1 MTGRPETILS
11 RAARPLALALGLAAL
26 TLAAPAARAQS
37 ADEAPAADQGKAR
50 GKASGK
56 ASGKNAGR
64 GKGKGQASGKQAGK
78 GEAPAEAPKPI
89 PGPTLGGD
97 PEPARCNPGSDTE
110 SGQFHVEEQ
119 DGQKVYVID
128 KAITVCGKVP
138 RPLVAYVLQPRSINW
153 EFEGMKQEFLPKIR
167 ESVKKAPF

>member
-1 MTGRPETILS
+1 VARLVLAVIIAVGAAAGAAIVVPGAAWAQPAKATGK
-11 RAARPLALALGLAAL
+11 AK
-26 TLAAPAARAQS
+26 APAR
-37 ADEAPAADQGKAR
+37 GKAR
-50 GKASGK
+50 GKAK
-56 ASGKNAGR
+56 
-64 GKGKGQASGKQAGK
+64 
-78 GEAPAEAPKPI
+78 APAEAPAPL

-97 PEPARCNPGSDTE
+97 PAPARCNPEGDTE

-138 RPLVAYVLQPRSINW
+138 RPLVAYVLQPRNINW